1 MAKTRLLFVD
11 DEVNIRFTLPRI
23 LESRGFEVSVAST
36 VPEALAAIHSKKFD
50 VLLSDLNVGSPGD
63 GFTIVSAMRRTQP
76 EATTLII
83 TGFPA
88 FETALEAIRMQ
99 VDDYILKPAD
109 IDELIQTIAAKLR
122 EPHPRHEWE
131 LLRIGHVLRGNLSKI
146 QSRWLLA
153 AKRDPELLAVPLSDQ
168 ELADHLPRALAG
180 IIAVVESPSAA
191 PAGKREAARKVEPS
205 SAPPAG
211 IRGPARQHGET
222 RLRQGYTIPMLVQ
235 ESRLLQAVMHDV
247 IQENLL
253 HVDVSWLI
261 PDLKQLA
268 DSLEG
273 ELQECIEGYL
283 SAQKSAA

>member
-1 MAKTRLLFVD
+1 MTKTRLLFVD
-11 DEVNIRFTLPRI
+11 DEANIRFTLPRI
-23 LESRGFEVSVAST
+23 LESRGFEVTVAGT
-36 VPEALAAIHSKKFD
+36 VPEALAAINSRKFD
-50 VLLSDLNVGSPGD
+50 VLLSDLNVGNPGD

-76 EATTLII
+76 QATTLII

-109 IDELIQTIAAKLR
+109 VEELIQTIAVKLR
-122 EPHPRHEWE
+122 EPHRRRERK
-131 LLRIGHVLRGNLSKI
+131 LLRVSNVLRTNMEKI
-146 QSRWLLA
+146 QARWLLA
-153 AKRDPELLAVPLSDQ
+153 AKRDHELAAVPLSDRD
-168 ELADHLPRALAG
+168 LAEHLPQVLPG
-180 IIAVVESPSAA
+180 IIAAVESASSPPPETRAA
-191 PAGKREAARKVEPS
+191 ERK
-205 SAPPAG
+205 
-211 IRGPARQHGET
+211 HGET

-235 ESRLLQAVMHDV
+235 EARLLQAVMHDV

-253 HVDVSWLI
+253 NVDVSWLI
-261 PDLKQLA
+261 PDLKQLG